1 MNYVEQ
7 DIVLRTESSYGQDI
21 PLTISSAVFRR
32 LENTAGA
39 SVRMALEG
47 TSASVGAP
55 PAWLERASD
64 IRTLDSYLFIVEQ
77 KQ

>member
-47 TSASVGAP
+47 TSA
-55 PAWLERASD
+55 
-64 IRTLDSYLFIVEQ
+64 YLH
-77 KQ
+77 K